1 MPPSSA
7 SARQA
12 TVFLAHSSLDIKEAR
27 RVRNLFEERDHD
39 VLLLKL
45 SQQMTEDYLRELL
58 VREIQARDW
67 LVMLHSAHADG
78 SSWVSFERHFAENRH
93 KPVFEIDLAAC
104 AHLSD
109 SECLHFLTTQV
120 GKISRCIRV
129 FLSYSH
135 ADRDLVDLSER
146 LARDLEAKGFEVWLD
161 KDQLQ
166 GSDLWAETITQAI
179 DKTLERG
186 ALVLLIS
193 EASLLSVLV
202 RNDVNHAL
210 ARKGRVIPCLV
221 HATTDALRRELRTIG
236 CIDFSPSYERGL
248 STLVHAL
255 NSPPEPVP
263 DSVA

>member
-1 MPPSSA
+1 MPPTST

-27 RVRNLFEERDHD
+27 RVRNLFEERNHD

-45 SQQMTEDYLRELL
+45 SQRMTEEYLRELL

-67 LVMLHSAHADG
+67 LVMLRSAHADR
-78 SSWVSFERHFAENRH
+78 SSWVGFERHFAENRH

-109 SECLHFLTTQV
+109 SECLHFLATQV

-129 FLSYSH
+129 FLSYSRQ
-135 ADRDLVDLSER
+135 DSGDLSER

-161 KDQLQ
+161 KDQLH
-166 GSDLWAETITQAI
+166 GGDLWVEQTTQAI

-186 ALVLLIS
+186 ALVLLMS
-193 EASLLSVLV
+193 KTSLRSVFV
-202 RNDVNHAL
+202 RNEVRHAL
-210 ARKGRVIPCLV
+210 GRKGRVIPCLV
-221 HATTDALRRELRTIG
+221 HRDTDAVPPELRTFHWIN
-236 CIDFSPSYERGL
+236 FSPSYQRGL
-248 STLVHAL
+248 SELVHAL
-255 NSPPEPVP
+255 NSPPQPAP
-263 DSVA
+263 DSAA

>member
-1 MPPSSA
+1 MPPTSA

-45 SQQMTEDYLRELL
+45 SQQMTEEYLRELL

-67 LVMLHSAHADG
+67 LVMLHSANTDA
-78 SSWVSFERHFAENRH
+78 SSWVGFERHFAESRH

-120 GKISRCIRV
+120 GSISRCIRV

-135 ADRDLVDLSER
+135 VDQDLSER
-146 LARDLEAKGFEVWLD
+146 LARALEAKGFEVWLD

-166 GSDLWAETITQAI
+166 GGDLW
-179 DKTLERG
+179 
-186 ALVLLIS
+186 
-193 EASLLSVLV
+193 
-202 RNDVNHAL
+202 
-210 ARKGRVIPCLV
+210 RKKPRKP
-221 HATTDALRRELRTIG
+221 
-236 CIDFSPSYERGL
+236 
-248 STLVHAL
+248 
-255 NSPPEPVP
+255 
-263 DSVA
+263 

>member
-1 MPPSSA
+1 MPPTSS
-7 SARQA
+7 STRQA
-12 TVFLAHSSLDIKEAR
+12 TVFLAHSSLDLKEAR

-45 SQQMTEDYLRELL
+45 SQQMTEEYLRELL

-67 LVMLHSAHADG
+67 LVMLHSPNADL
-78 SSWVSFERHFAENRH
+78 SSWVSFEQHFAETRH

-109 SECLHFLTTQV
+109 SECLNFLTTQV

-129 FLSYSH
+129 FLSYSRL
-135 ADRDLVDLSER
+135 DRDLSER

-166 GSDLWAETITQAI
+166 GGDLWAEQITQAI

-186 ALVLLIS
+186 ALVLLLS
-193 EASLLSVLV
+193 EAWLRSPAAQNEVS
-202 RNDVNHAL
+202 HAL

-221 HATTDALRRELRTIG
+221 QGIADAVPPELRTIQW
-236 CIDFSPSYERGL
+236 IDFSRSYEQGL
-248 STLVHAL
+248 STLVRAL
-255 NSPPEPVP
+255 NAPLEPVS
-263 DSVA
+263 DSAA